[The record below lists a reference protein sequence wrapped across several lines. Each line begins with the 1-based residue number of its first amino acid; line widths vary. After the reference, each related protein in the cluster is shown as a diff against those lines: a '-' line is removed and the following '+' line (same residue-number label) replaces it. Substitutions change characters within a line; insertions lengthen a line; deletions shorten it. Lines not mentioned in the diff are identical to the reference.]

1 MKKQATVHI
10 SFPEKEI
17 DLYNALMRESNF
29 QYAPLSAVIRKH
41 IRRSLKNN
49 SANQNKLIPA

>member
-17 DLYNALMRESNF
+17 DLYNSLMRESNF
-29 QYAPLSAVIRKH
+29 SYAPLAAVCRKH
-41 IRRSLKNN
+41 IRRSLRNAADK
-49 SANQNKLIPA
+49 SKLIPA

>member
-10 SFPEKEI
+10 SFPEKEM
-17 DLYNALMRESNF
+17 DLYNSLMRESNF
-29 QYAPLSAVIRKH
+29 SYAPLAAVCRKH

-49 SANQNKLIPA
+49 LPKNQFVSA